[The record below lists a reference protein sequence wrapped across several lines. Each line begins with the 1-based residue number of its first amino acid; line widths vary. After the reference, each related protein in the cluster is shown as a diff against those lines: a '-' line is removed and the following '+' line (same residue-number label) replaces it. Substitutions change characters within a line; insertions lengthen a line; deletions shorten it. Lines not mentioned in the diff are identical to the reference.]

1 MKGVLLKDL
10 YIAGSNVVVTVI
22 MLAVLGFGL
31 SFLME
36 PSAILILAPGITTIP
51 AFISITSD
59 VAAKWNMN
67 VITMPLSRNKVIGE
81 KYLLYSILA
90 VLGLLLS
97 IVICIILG
105 LFGEKVSLDTLCLY
119 GVIGM
124 SATFLAGGLSLPCA
138 YFFDADKAQI
148 AFMISFIAS
157 TGIITG
163 MVLLINTFIPVK
175 EYVLQTFLSVF
186 LISLAWFVAS
196 YCVSAKIYKRQD
208 IV

>member
-22 MLAVLGFGL
+22 MLTVLGFGL

-59 VAAKWNMN
+59 VAAKWNKN

-138 YFFDADKAQI
+138 YFFDADI
-148 AFMISFIAS
+148 IYSVNRHYHWNGAFNQYFYTCKRICSSDLFECFFDI
-157 TGIITG
+157 
-163 MVLLINTFIPVK
+163 
-175 EYVLQTFLSVF
+175 
-186 LISLAWFVAS
+186 ISLVCGFIL
-196 YCVSAKIYKRQD
+196 CICED
-208 IV
+208 I

>member
-59 VAAKWNMN
+59 VAAKWNKN

-124 SATFLAGGLSLPCA
+124 SATFLAGGLSLP
-138 YFFDADKAQI
+138 
-148 AFMISFIAS
+148 
-157 TGIITG
+157 
-163 MVLLINTFIPVK
+163 
-175 EYVLQTFLSVF
+175 
-186 LISLAWFVAS
+186 
-196 YCVSAKIYKRQD
+196 
-208 IV
+208 

>member
-22 MLAVLGFGL
+22 MLTVLGFGL

-59 VAAKWNMN
+59 VAAKWNKN

-138 YFFDADKAQI
+138 YFFDADTAQI

-175 EYVLQTFLSVF
+175 EYVLQTFLSVVV
-186 LISLAWFVAS
+186 ISLAWFVAS

>member
-22 MLAVLGFGL
+22 MLTVLGFGL

-59 VAAKWNMN
+59 VAAKWNKN

-97 IVICIILG
+97 IVICIIFLG
-105 LFGEKVSLDTLCLY
+105 YLG
-119 GVIGM
+119 
-124 SATFLAGGLSLPCA
+124 
-138 YFFDADKAQI
+138 
-148 AFMISFIAS
+148 
-157 TGIITG
+157 
-163 MVLLINTFIPVK
+163 
-175 EYVLQTFLSVF
+175 
-186 LISLAWFVAS
+186 
-196 YCVSAKIYKRQD
+196 KRYH
-208 IV
+208 